1 MYPMRPFI
9 FKKVINLFR
18 SFDGNLPE
26 LLHQLAQF
34 QSGLACAGTC
44 GFVIFFYLGFSI
56 FSKQGMSQ
64 RYKKISISNFFAPK
78 KQRNH
83 KIA

>member
-34 QSGLACAGTC
+34 QSGLACTGS
-44 GFVIFFYLGFSI
+44 GSLVPFFYLSVSVTYEYLVLGI
-56 FSKQGMSQ
+56 D
-64 RYKKISISNFFAPK
+64 FFD
-78 KQRNH
+78 
-83 KIA
+83 

>member
-1 MYPMRPFI
+1 MRPFI

-34 QSGLACAGTC
+34 QSGLACAGSGC
-44 GFVIFFYLGFSI
+44 LVSFFYLSVGITYEYF
-56 FSKQGMSQ
+56 GCMSQ

>member
-34 QSGLACAGTC
+34 QSGLACTGS
-44 GFVIFFYLGFSI
+44 GSLVPFFYLSVSVTYEYFVLGI
-56 FSKQGMSQ
+56 D
-64 RYKKISISNFFAPK
+64 FFIIRK
-78 KQRNH
+78 
-83 KIA
+83 

>member
-34 QSGLACAGTC
+34 QSGLACAGSGC
-44 GFVIFFYLGFSI
+44 LVSFFYLSVGITYEYFVFGIVI
-56 FSKQGMSQ
+56 FQL
-64 RYKKISISNFFAPK
+64 NFH
-78 KQRNH
+78 NTL
-83 KIA
+83 

>member
-34 QSGLACAGTC
+34 QSGLACTGS
-44 GFVIFFYLGFSI
+44 GSLVPFFYLSVSVTYEYFVLGI
-56 FSKQGMSQ
+56 D
-64 RYKKISISNFFAPK
+64 FFPTK
-78 KQRNH
+78 FFIIRK
-83 KIA
+83 